1 MLARDLVNE
10 PANILGPAEFAQR
23 AKELTKLG
31 VQVEL
36 LGPKQLQQL
45 GMNALLAVG
54 QGSVEA
60 ESCRR

>member
-10 PANILGPAEFAQR
+10 PANILGPPSSPQR

-36 LGPKQLQQL
+36 LG
-45 GMNALLAVG
+45 A
-54 QGSVEA
+54 EA
-60 ESCRR
+60 CCRSSA